1 MEDRRYIGIEKNQNV
16 MLHKVK
22 AINYIQVCADRLAA
36 VTAKQ
41 HKETTEPVI
50 PGFFDNKAYT
60 TAVK

>member
-1 MEDRRYIGIEKNQNV
+1 

-41 HKETTEPVI
+41 HQETTEPVI
-50 PGFFDNKAYT
+50 PGFSDSKAYT